1 MTDVILMG
9 LVMLL
14 VAAGSAAVGYCI
26 GMKNR
31 FDDMVEDMWQMYE
44 AEFEERIS
52 RYEEVLGKGGEDA

>member
-1 MTDVILMG
+1 MG

-14 VAAGSAAVGYCI
+14 VAAGSCAVGYSI

-52 RYEEVLGKGGEDA
+52 RYEEVLGKGEADA

>member
-14 VAAGSAAVGYCI
+14 VAAGSAAAGYCI